1 MEDND
6 KTALKRQIGGKIKR
20 MREEKRMA
28 RQQVADALNMSLT
41 NYGYI
46 ECGKIDM
53 PMTRLVDI
61 ARVFEVSVDDLLELS
76 DKTVFT
82 FSGIQNKGDYNYQ
95 VNSPLTETTEIVL
108 KHELEKALILLQ
120 EREKEVTGLQ
130 KQIEQLEKIV
140 RLHEGEK
147 FS

>member
-53 PMTRLVDI
+53 PMTLLVDI

-82 FSGIQNKGDYNYQ
+82 FSGNNNSGFTNYQ

>member
-53 PMTRLVDI
+53 PMTLLVDI

-82 FSGIQNKGDYNYQ
+82 FGNNNNSCHNYQ